1 MSLFFDK
8 IHSTLI
14 KNKKIKI
21 MFTDLWGGEGNPNRF
36 MRAFKTFGFNV
47 EIDTKNPDY
56 VIYSWTGTK
65 YLNYPNA
72 KKIFVCW
79 EPDCNWRR
87 NNCKKNCDYSLSYYS
102 DWEDNIKH
110 FYFPPM
116 LCKFAFS
123 PNFMEDINN
132 PIKIPKKKFCC
143 FVVSNTVNGAG
154 AQLRIKFFKELC
166 KYKKVD
172 SFGEALRNC
181 DVKIPGRNS
190 NGSYNSREYLDTIGE
205 YKFMITF
212 ENIQQNGVVTEKL
225 PNAFRA
231 NTIGIYWG
239 NKDINKLF
247 NKDSFI
253 NCYDFEN
260 FQKIIDY
267 IKKVDNDD
275 ELYYTILNKQKLENT
290 NVDFYK
296 QKYKE
301 IWKKVLNIT

>member
-1 MSLFFDK
+1 M
-8 IHSTLI
+8 
-14 KNKKIKI
+14 
-21 MFTDLWGGEGNPNRF
+21 
-36 MRAFKTFGFNV
+36 
-47 EIDTKNPDY
+47 
-56 VIYSWTGTK
+56 
-65 YLNYPNA
+65 
-72 KKIFVCW
+72 
-79 EPDCNWRR
+79 
-87 NNCKKNCDYSLSYYS
+87 
-102 DWEDNIKH
+102 
-110 FYFPPM
+110 
-116 LCKFAFS
+116 
-123 PNFMEDINN
+123 
-132 PIKIPKKKFCC
+132 
-143 FVVSNTVNGAG
+143 VSNTVNGAG
-154 AQLRIKFFKELC
+154 AQLRINFFKELC

-212 ENIQQNGVVTEKL
+212 ENIEQNGVITEKL

-239 NKDINKLF
+239 NKDVNKLF

-253 NCYDFEN
+253 NYYDFEN
-260 FQKIIDY
+260 FQKTIDY